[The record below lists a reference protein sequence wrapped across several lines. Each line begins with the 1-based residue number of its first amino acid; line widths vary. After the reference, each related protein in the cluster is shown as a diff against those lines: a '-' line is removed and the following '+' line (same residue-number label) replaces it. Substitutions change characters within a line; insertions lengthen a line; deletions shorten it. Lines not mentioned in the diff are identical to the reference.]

1 METERIALSQRE
13 RDRLRVLHEVQQKHL
28 SQVAA
33 AKRLKVTD
41 RQVRRMLLRIREHG
55 DGALVH
61 GLRGRPSNRK
71 LAGRFEQ
78 KVLARVGQRYAD
90 FGPTLAAEHLA
101 KDGLLV
107 SRETLRR
114 WMTKAA
120 FWSPRRQRVKK
131 IHVWRERRASFG
143 ELVMQDSSPFRW
155 LEDRGPAC
163 QLIAVID
170 DATSRIHARFS
181 AQDTTEENLRTFGGW
196 VRRYGRPLAHYT
208 DKNSIFRSYRAA
220 EISEQ
225 LQGEGAR
232 SQFGRALQEL
242 GIEWIAAQSPQAK
255 GRIERLFATLQDRL
269 VKEMRLAGIAS
280 IQGANHFLEIHF
292 LPEWEQ
298 RFTVAARNPRNAH
311 RRLGREQHLE
321 EILSVRVARKV
332 AQDHTVSW
340 DGNRWGLLREEV
352 CAGLRGAAVEIE
364 RRLDGSH
371 WMRYRGRYLH
381 LRPCPEPARRS
392 ASPSG
397 LRPPGLAEQTPRPQ
411 TQIKPQYHVPAG
423 HPWRRPWKRTFLS
436 GEKPDISTLR

>member
-1 METERIALSQRE
+1 METERITLSQRE

-33 AKRLKVTD
+33 AERLKVTD

-208 DKNSIFRSYRAA
+208 DKNSIFRSHRAA

-364 RRLDGSH
+364 RRLDGSN

-411 TQIKPQYHVPAG
+411 NQIKPKYHVPAG